1 MNEII
6 VIGLGYVGLPLAV
19 TAAKNGYQ
27 VTGFDINVTKVKKLK
42 IGVSEISDITE
53 YDLLD
58 LQEKGYL
65 KLVNS
70 LPNFTDPSIFV
81 IAVPTPLDGN
91 RDPDLSY
98 LKDACQKISEVISGG
113 SLVITESTSYVGTLS
128 EFIKPIIEKFS
139 KAKGLHFA
147 VAPERIDPGNK
158 YWNLANTPRVIG
170 GFANCCT
177 ELAINFYHTFCKEVI
192 KVSSPEVAETTK
204 LLENTFRQV
213 NIALINEIAYLTK
226 SFNISIH
233 EVVDA
238 AATKPFGFMAF
249 RPGIGVGGHCIP
261 VDPVY
266 LTYSGDKNHVEME
279 LVKLSNLKNQKQIH
293 YVLNSIISEFNGC
306 LIGKKIQIVGIAY
319 KKNISDT
326 RESPAL
332 ELLNELRKLGALVT
346 WHDPVVQEFKGEK
359 SQDLQLDLDIGMII
373 TPHDAIDFHIWGDNK
388 FKVLDFSSGQ
398 QILGLPKFF

>member
-1 MNEII
+1 
-6 VIGLGYVGLPLAV
+6 
-19 TAAKNGYQ
+19 
-27 VTGFDINVTKVKKLK
+27 
-42 IGVSEISDITE
+42 
-53 YDLLD
+53 
-58 LQEKGYL
+58 
-65 KLVNS
+65 
-70 LPNFTDPSIFV
+70 
-81 IAVPTPLDGN
+81 
-91 RDPDLSY
+91 
-98 LKDACQKISEVISGG
+98 
-113 SLVITESTSYVGTLS
+113 
-128 EFIKPIIEKFS
+128 
-139 KAKGLHFA
+139 
-147 VAPERIDPGNK
+147 
-158 YWNLANTPRVIG
+158 
-170 GFANCCT
+170 
-177 ELAINFYHTFCKEVI
+177 LAINFYHTFCKEVI
-192 KVSSPEVAETTK
+192 KVSSPEVAEITK

-226 SFNISIH
+226 SFNISMH

-332 ELLNELRKLGALVT
+332 DLLNELRKLGASVT
-346 WHDPVVQEFKGEK
+346 WHDPVVQEFQGEK
-359 SQDLQLDLDIGMII
+359 SQNLQLDLDIGLII

-398 QILGLPKFF
+398 QILGLPNFF

>member
-19 TAAKNGYQ
+19 TAAKNGYH
-27 VTGFDINVTKVKKLK
+27 VTGFDIDETKVKKLK
-42 IGVSEISDITE
+42 TGVSEISDITE

-98 LKDACQKISEVISGG
+98 LKDACLKISEVISDG
-113 SLVITESTSYVGTLS
+113 SLVITESTSYVGTLT

-147 VAPERIDPGNK
+147 VAPERIDPGNRI
-158 YWNLANTPRVIG
+158 WNLANTPRVIG
-170 GFANCCT
+170 GIANCCT
-177 ELAINFYHTFCKEVI
+177 ELAINFYHTFCKEVT

-226 SFNISIH
+226 SFNISMH

-359 SQDLQLDLDIGMII
+359 SQNLQLDLDIGLII

-388 FKVLDFSSGQ
+388 FKVLDFSPGK

>member
-27 VTGFDINVTKVKKLK
+27 VTGFDIDVTKVKKLK
-42 IGVSEISDITE
+42 IGVSEISDIAE

-70 LPNFTDPSIFV
+70 LPSFTDPSIFV
-81 IAVPTPLDGN
+81 IAVPTPLDSN
-91 RDPDLSY
+91 RDPELSY
-98 LKDACQKISEVISGG
+98 LKDACVKISEVISDG
-113 SLVITESTSYVGTLS
+113 SLVITESTSYVGTLT

-139 KAKGLHFA
+139 KAMGLHFA
-147 VAPERIDPGNK
+147 VAPERIDPGNIN
-158 YWNLANTPRVIG
+158 WNLANTPRVIG

-226 SFNISIH
+226 SFNISMH

-266 LTYSGDKNHVEME
+266 LTYSGDKNNVEME

-293 YVLNSIISEFNGC
+293 YVLNSVISEFNGC

-359 SQDLQLDLDIGMII
+359 SQNLQLDLDIGLII
-373 TPHDAIDFHIWGDNK
+373 TPHDAIDFQIWGDNK
-388 FKVLDFSSGQ
+388 FKVLDFSPGK